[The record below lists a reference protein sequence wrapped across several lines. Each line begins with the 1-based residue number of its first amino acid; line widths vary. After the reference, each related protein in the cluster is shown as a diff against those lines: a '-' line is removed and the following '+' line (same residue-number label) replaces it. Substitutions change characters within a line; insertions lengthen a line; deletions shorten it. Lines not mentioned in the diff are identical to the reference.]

1 MAGLKLQHIQKVY
14 DNGFEAVK
22 DFNLDIED
30 REFIVFV
37 GPSGCGKSTT
47 LRMIAGL
54 EEISD
59 YVYMLTFIS
68 FRVILERIEEIQS
81 DNKVKI
87 LFNEVVEVPYKDDY
101 ISKNCDVILLGK
113 EVMEV
118 ITIALNKNNVI
129 NLHDNNEIKLL
140 GVGAIDKYLSR
151 IDCKILRLVTIQ
163 PNLEICSIYETTID
177 RMLHEYD
184 FSLSW
189 E

>member
-1 MAGLKLQHIQKVY
+1 MSNKNIEIELNEEYIKKVTILKLKRNY
-14 DNGFEAVK
+14 GFIEREEFK
-22 DFNLDIED
+22 NELINLE
-30 REFIVFV
+30 
-37 GPSGCGKSTT
+37 
-47 LRMIAGL
+47 L
-54 EEISD
+54 EEVSD
-59 YVYMLTFIS
+59 YVEMLTFIS

-101 ISKNCDVILLGK
+101 ISKKCDVVLLGK

-118 ITIALNKNNVI
+118 ITIAPNKNNVI
-129 NLHDNNEIKLL
+129 NIHDNNEIKLL

-163 PNLEICSIYETTID
+163 PNLEMCSIYETTID

>member
-1 MAGLKLQHIQKVY
+1 MNNKNIEIGLNEEYIKKLTILKLKRNY
-14 DNGFEAVK
+14 GF
-22 DFNLDIED
+22 IE
-30 REFIVFV
+30 REEFKNELI
-37 GPSGCGKSTT
+37 K
-47 LRMIAGL
+47 LGL
-54 EEISD
+54 EDISD
-59 YVYMLTFIS
+59 YVEMLTFIS

-118 ITIALNKNNVI
+118 ITIAPNKNNVI

-163 PNLEICSIYETTID
+163 PNLEMCSIYETTIE